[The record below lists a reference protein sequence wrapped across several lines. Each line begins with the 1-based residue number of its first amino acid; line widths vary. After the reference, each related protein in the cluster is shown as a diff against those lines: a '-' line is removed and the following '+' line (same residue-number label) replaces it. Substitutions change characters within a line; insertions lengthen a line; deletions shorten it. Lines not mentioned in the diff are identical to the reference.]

1 MGTVD
6 IVREQMP
13 LAVLAFGIIFTYVV
27 IAVRNALR

>member
-13 LAVLAFGIIFTYVV
+13 LAVLAFGIVAVYVV
-27 IAVRNALR
+27 IAVRNAFR